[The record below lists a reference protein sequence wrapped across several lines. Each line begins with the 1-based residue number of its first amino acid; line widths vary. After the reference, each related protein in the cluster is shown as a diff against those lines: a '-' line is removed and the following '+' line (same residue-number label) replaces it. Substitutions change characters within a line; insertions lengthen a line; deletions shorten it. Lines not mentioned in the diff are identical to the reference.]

1 MMNLAYFSPL
11 PPDRSGIAD
20 YSAALLPHLG
30 RWLNLTL
37 FHDNPDGVT
46 ADLRAQFPVE
56 ASADYPAR
64 RGAFD
69 LTLYQMGNSR
79 WHETI
84 YQTLCRFPGVV
95 TLHDLNLHHFM
106 SDRAARRGN
115 YDLYARE
122 MGYAAGLPGAYRAW
136 AIRAGEAAHPL
147 AEMALC
153 ERVVHTSLG
162 LIAHSEYARK
172 RVAALA
178 GARPS
183 TVIPM
188 PDMTGGYGGRSR
200 RDQLNLPAEAV
211 IFASLGQIT
220 AARQLPLALAAFAR
234 LAQTTPHVY
243 YLLVGEAGGEVDL
256 PRLIAAS
263 GAAER
268 VITVGYVNDLT
279 EFIDWL
285 ATADIIVNLRHPTVG
300 ETSAVAMQA
309 LAVGRPALVFDQ
321 GAYAEL
327 PETAVYKI
335 PPLDEAAL
343 FAAMRDLAQSPERR
357 QALGAAG
364 AAFAAEQHNPA
375 AVARRYADF
384 LRDVLDRLERKFSGR
399 A

>member
-1 MMNLAYFSPL
+1 
-11 PPDRSGIAD
+11 
-20 YSAALLPHLG
+20 LG
-30 RWLNLTL
+30 RLVDLTL

-46 ADLRAQFPVE
+46 ADLRGQFPIE

-84 YQTLCRFPGVV
+84 YQTLARFPGVV
-95 TLHDLNLHHFM
+95 TLHDLNLHHFIA
-106 SDRAARRGN
+106 DRAARRGD
-115 YDLYARE
+115 YDLYTRE

-136 AIRAGEAAHPL
+136 AIRAGQASHPL
-147 AEMALC
+147 VEMALC
-153 ERVVHTSLG
+153 ERVAQASLG

-172 RVAALA
+172 RMAAVA

-183 TVIPM
+183 TLIPM
-188 PDMTGGYGGRSR
+188 PDMTGGYDGRSR
-200 RDQLNLPAEAV
+200 RAQLNLPADAL

-234 LAQTTPHVY
+234 LAQTTPNLY
-243 YLLVGEAGGEVDL
+243 YLLAGEAGDDLDL
-256 PRLIAAS
+256 PGLIAAS

-285 ATADIIVNLRHPTVG
+285 ATADIILNLRHPTVG

-309 LAVGRPALVFDQ
+309 LAVGRPVLVFDH

-327 PETAVYKI
+327 PETAVVKI

-343 FAAMRDLAQSPERR
+343 FTAMRDLAQSTERR
-357 QALGAAG
+357 RTLGAAG
-364 AAFAAEQHNPA
+364 AAFAAAQHNPT

-384 LRDVLDRLERKFSGR
+384 LGHILDRLARKFGGR